1 MKCKKCRKKLIEGS
15 NFCTYCGTEVEKN
28 LDVKDTKQKEEKNV
42 LNRKKKKLM
51 LIVIIGIIILSVT
64 LLIFLNN
71 RKTIDKVT

>member
-42 LNRKKKKLM
+42 LNCNNWNNNFKCYF
-51 LIVIIGIIILSVT
+51 T
-64 LLIFLNN
+64 NIFE
-71 RKTIDKVT
+71 